1 MKDIEKYLFQI
12 ESVDKAFMFFLPAD
26 EKCRKALDTNTSE
39 CRLHEW
45 EKVYKKN
52 LTKLPLRALSDKRR
66 ELCDLCKK
74 TRLAN
79 R

>member
-1 MKDIEKYLFQI
+1 MEKYLFQI
-12 ESVDKAFMFFLPAD
+12 EAVDKACMFYLPAD
-26 EKCRKALDTNTSE
+26 ENCRKALDTNTSE

-52 LTKLPLRALSDKRR
+52 STKLPLQALSEKRR
-66 ELCDLCKK
+66 ELCGLCKE